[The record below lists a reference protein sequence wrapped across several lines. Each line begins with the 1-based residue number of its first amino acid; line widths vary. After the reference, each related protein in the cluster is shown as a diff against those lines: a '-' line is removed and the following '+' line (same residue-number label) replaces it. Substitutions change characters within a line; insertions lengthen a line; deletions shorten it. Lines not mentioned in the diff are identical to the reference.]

1 MLMQIQKIC
10 LKKKKMEKDEVCGF
24 CIVGKYA
31 IKSRASKICMQQFP
45 EHFKDKMMR
54 LDVSLRDKLFF
65 GQSFFIFSGGNIC
78 IYLDNPLENY
88 VFSTN

>member
-1 MLMQIQKIC
+1 
-10 LKKKKMEKDEVCGF
+10 MEKDEVCGF

-54 LDVSLRDKLFF
+54 LDVSLRDKFFF
-65 GQSFFIFSGGNIC
+65 G
-78 IYLDNPLENY
+78 E
-88 VFSTN
+88 